1 MGVFFSQGRENR
13 IDFVGGL
20 GAGGD
25 RDRRNLVGEGGAEGE
40 DMGRDDWN
48 RGALGGLC
56 GNLVQSKRPRVYEAD
71 PSEDS

>member
-1 MGVFFSQGRENR
+1 
-13 IDFVGGL
+13 
-20 GAGGD
+20 
-25 RDRRNLVGEGGAEGE
+25 VGEGGAEGE